1 MELGRVS
8 VGLLLALTG
17 GLCAV
22 AQDCQQNENIL
33 AAGRWYLY
41 DYNIVAEASAVGSTD
56 DTGDMKLAC
65 RVKVSHIGTCK
76 YLFEVQRCV
85 FSSGGGPPRDK
96 RFWIQDED
104 LLELTRDP
112 VVVTLS
118 DGVITNLEVSSAE
131 PEHLLNIKRA
141 LVSAFVL
148 KRSHL
153 LQGADTQRTDI
164 HGTCPWKM
172 VPGSEAGTAHS
183 SKDMLYCSYP
193 ERADWHLS
201 PWAVMWNL
209 HWIQYLINS
218 TVDCDYAA
226 SEGMTH
232 LKSLR
237 CHERH
242 AIKLE
247 STHDTTTAVQTNIVY
262 TLTLDSEGALEQS
275 LDDFSSL
282 LELVPAGI
290 EYKHLATP
298 DPSLSTL
305 DGAELELLN
314 KATFS
319 KLEELV
325 QTAETEVQLF
335 TIPLFHEF
343 IELLRSHRDLLPFV
357 ELVANCDRAGDD
369 SAEER
374 CTQEWKSLAMSFLQ
388 DALIQS
394 NNFPTLRAFRHLA
407 THGHVSDAYLPLA
420 FHSWS
425 FLRIN
430 DPRYMDEVFEI
441 CKSTDQTMCWL
452 LLGRMMKKHKENYV
466 IGSAVP
472 LVFGK
477 VLKHIT
483 SYIGERCHMSS
494 MALPPASTVAS
505 RVHHLVMM
513 LKTIGNAGMA
523 AHSVYPNITGQLL
536 NCAHN
541 HENPGPVAVF
551 AIEAL
556 REFHLN
562 YDTLSALK
570 TILSD
575 PKKPLELRVAVY
587 KLLTR
592 EPDRWKFGKMIQNS
606 LEGEEVTSDLMGYI
620 VSDFLDWM
628 PIEARA
634 SLVML
639 ANGTT
644 ERRFQDVIPGEKFY
658 KALRHTVLSNRKY
671 RRSNRRT
678 FERRVELPF
687 LPPELR
693 DFAVKAV
700 SDQVF
705 GGWKN
710 LISDLSSNISLQL
723 FGNEFRFA
731 DVSVFFKEL
740 DHVIMNFGKLEG
752 GQWKVDWDA
761 IEEILSLQLGAG
773 SMPRGPLARFP
784 KLRAGL
790 KKILEVLPP
799 IANLPLAPVASLN
812 MFGSDLLFASYGEI
826 LAGLMTSLVPQAPL
840 PQLLKE
846 GVRFDLTRTIR
857 IIEGHHQVP
866 TLIGLPLNWTTSA
879 TLVTSV
885 RTGAKLAEDGA
896 YKAHIHPSGALTFLN
911 RMLLDFPTKTRV
923 GVQANSSAYTT
934 TQLRG
939 GFALRNG
946 KIKVELEVPRKEQ
959 KLLQLVRTNQLIK
972 HDRVQEMED
981 WDVERVNVD
990 WCTGGHLGQVTG
1002 LQLCHDRSY
1011 ANVTHLIK
1019 PWFPMAAHANWQL
1032 VLKPYSDDITSYVL
1046 DITSPSQQDILKIE
1060 LQAKGATTS
1069 NGLTLRVVS
1078 GNEIELFVTK
1088 SPFLRAAIKRETVT
1102 HDDKSVSAINEA
1114 VLGFAPKQ
1122 QMLLTY
1128 EVRSKQEKRA
1138 KSTKDSNEAPKGQ
1151 TIAVAVHER
1160 ALKLATPFN
1169 SYGIQWIVNTLS
1181 TGTKADF
1188 KATFERGPQGSNEF
1202 LREIVA
1208 DEFFTEGGSAWVHI
1222 QLHQKNAV
1230 PVGKYKMSRTTLGHV
1245 TTPKTEVDLVVH
1257 SLSSKLRQ
1265 LTQVNLTKVEKS
1277 TQRLLAFANFS
1288 REHWMH
1294 VKGDVTKRSALYNL
1308 TVSHHSWALRF
1319 DEESRKRTGEVARH
1333 LSLLSE
1339 KMEKKQSD
1347 WGFFSTWWHPSTSHL
1362 FEQKLRKTELS
1373 WSTKPIGTSKD
1384 LIGTVSIAAKLS
1396 HSAYDST
1403 EPQEFLLYGN
1413 ITLPPNKIEVDLLL
1427 EDPKRAVKWESHTS
1441 AADVHK
1447 QVPTEVT
1454 HRSTLKRR
1462 DAFDATY
1469 QLQFRSRDEPCPTL
1483 DFRHNVTMDAWKFS
1497 SNISTSCNPPTH
1509 ETGDSSKL
1517 NMLITIASVSD
1528 VWDFLNL
1535 NLNQVFEFGNPGSE
1549 AMDLTHTFGKV
1560 SIRGRW
1566 DAESFVKEAKFWSTD
1581 LLTSPSEI
1589 VFNSEKE
1596 SWILDAKWM
1605 TDQTK
1610 SLSQQISLSKSPK
1623 RSGAAFIYDA
1633 KMYDTQAGID
1643 QERKEVRFF
1652 KAVVVPRSFGNV
1664 LMGIVNETLLAEL
1677 LLTSES
1683 FAANWLHSVALVLN
1697 DRSHPL
1703 NRMLHPLIEVPV
1715 GELTDTVIAQ
1725 LLRGMHHTVA
1735 TAAEVAGTFHSLYDP
1750 IVFTSTALAQK
1761 AMVASGF
1768 ARAAFHQSIPGW
1780 AFYYFRLDSALHA
1793 VASDIPGF
1801 SAKLAK
1807 IYFTRPVGLPGMR
1820 EVSFELP
1827 HLPPRKHLTDFLAK
1841 LMMQHPTE
1849 TWTLPRLQRGQ
1860 KLAAIFGKSHVM
1872 TFDGA
1877 FVEFPTYPASYCTYL
1892 LSHDVAGRQFSMTST
1907 AEDLLIDFPE
1917 VSITV
1922 TGPNGKV
1929 LLNGSD
1935 TPVHLPLITSSG
1947 KVTVHREGRL
1957 TRIQGHGLH
1966 VYCDSVKFFCTFVL
1980 DPTHH
1985 GNLIGVLGNADGD
1998 VQNDLELPNGKT
2010 AKDTAELA
2018 AGFEVSG
2025 YAECKALVAPLK
2037 NLQASTED
2045 CTQQMPQSLKHCLAQ
2060 MKIDKLV
2067 RDVCEWDVTAERSI
2081 CDTFNAVAAICN
2093 HHGFQI
2099 ENVHCDPCHD
2109 GPEAEGQKTFRTK
2122 SSKVLEVG
2130 VVVAESTFTPEALSS
2145 VLSGAKNLLAAV
2157 HAVFGKLGYRTKH
2170 VFAFGGSDEHGRPYV
2185 RTTGEGFFIS
2195 DVDTASKLLK
2205 AVKSDGKHGTA
2216 NLAALL
2222 DYVLD
2227 TVPFDAQAT
2236 RVILAFAS
2244 NDFNSSRAELDGLH
2258 AKTEASGATLYAFS
2272 NYPTVDRG
2280 KRIYGVRADG
2290 LVFPPSK
2297 TGEDYLDYP
2306 SRAGI
2311 LAKIA
2316 AATRGSAFQIAFVEA
2331 GKPREFF
2338 EAVAEEVAA
2347 KVGKELKECR
2357 DCTCTGGRGWDT
2369 LARCRPVA
2377 C

>member
-1 MELGRVS
+1 
-8 VGLLLALTG
+8 
-17 GLCAV
+17 
-22 AQDCQQNENIL
+22 
-33 AAGRWYLY
+33 
-41 DYNIVAEASAVGSTD
+41 
-56 DTGDMKLAC
+56 
-65 RVKVSHIGTCK
+65 
-76 YLFEVQRCV
+76 
-85 FSSGGGPPRDK
+85 
-96 RFWIQDED
+96 
-104 LLELTRDP
+104 
-112 VVVTLS
+112 
-118 DGVITNLEVSSAE
+118 
-131 PEHLLNIKRA
+131 
-141 LVSAFVL
+141 
-148 KRSHL
+148 
-153 LQGADTQRTDI
+153 
-164 HGTCPWKM
+164 
-172 VPGSEAGTAHS
+172 
-183 SKDMLYCSYP
+183 
-193 ERADWHLS
+193 
-201 PWAVMWNL
+201 
-209 HWIQYLINS
+209 
-218 TVDCDYAA
+218 
-226 SEGMTH
+226 
-232 LKSLR
+232 
-237 CHERH
+237 
-242 AIKLE
+242 
-247 STHDTTTAVQTNIVY
+247 
-262 TLTLDSEGALEQS
+262 
-275 LDDFSSL
+275 
-282 LELVPAGI
+282 
-290 EYKHLATP
+290 
-298 DPSLSTL
+298 
-305 DGAELELLN
+305 
-314 KATFS
+314 
-319 KLEELV
+319 
-325 QTAETEVQLF
+325 
-335 TIPLFHEF
+335 
-343 IELLRSHRDLLPFV
+343 
-357 ELVANCDRAGDD
+357 
-369 SAEER
+369 
-374 CTQEWKSLAMSFLQ
+374 
-388 DALIQS
+388 
-394 NNFPTLRAFRHLA
+394 
-407 THGHVSDAYLPLA
+407 
-420 FHSWS
+420 
-425 FLRIN
+425 
-430 DPRYMDEVFEI
+430 
-441 CKSTDQTMCWL
+441 
-452 LLGRMMKKHKENYV
+452 
-466 IGSAVP
+466 
-472 LVFGK
+472 
-477 VLKHIT
+477 
-483 SYIGERCHMSS
+483 
-494 MALPPASTVAS
+494 ALPPASTVAS

-513 LKTIGNAGMA
+513 LKAIGNAGMA
-523 AHSVYPNITGQLL
+523 AQSVYPNITGQLL
-536 NCAHN
+536 NCAQN
-541 HENPGPVAVF
+541 HENPGPIAVF
-551 AIEAL
+551 AIE
-556 REFHLN
+556 
-562 YDTLSALK
+562 
-570 TILSD
+570 
-575 PKKPLELRVAVY
+575 
-587 KLLTR
+587 LLTR

-606 LEGEEVTSDLMGYI
+606 LEGEEVTSNLMDYI

-628 PIEARA
+628 PTEART

-658 KALRHTVLSNRKY
+658 KALRHTVLSNRKH
-671 RRSNRRT
+671 RRSNRHT
-678 FERRVELPF
+678 FQRRVELPF
-687 LPPELR
+687 LPPELK

-710 LISDLSSNISLQL
+710 LIADLSSNISLQL

-761 IEEILSLQLGAG
+761 IEEIVSLQLGAG

-826 LAGLMTSLVPQAPL
+826 LAGLMSSLVPQAPL
-840 PQLLKE
+840 PQLLKK

-885 RTGAKLAEDGA
+885 RSGAKLAEDGA
-896 YKAHIHPSGALTFLN
+896 YSAHIHPSGALTFLN

-939 GFALRNG
+939 GLALRNG
-946 KIKVELEVPRKEQ
+946 KMKVELEIPRKEQ

-972 HDRVQEMED
+972 HDRLQEMED

-990 WCTGGHLGQVTG
+990 WCTDGHLGQVTG

-1011 ANVTHLIK
+1011 ANVTHLTK

-1032 VLKPYSDDITSYVL
+1032 VLKPYG
-1046 DITSPSQQDILKIE
+1046 E
-1060 LQAKGATTS
+1060 
-1069 NGLTLRVVS
+1069 
-1078 GNEIELFVTK
+1078 
-1088 SPFLRAAIKRETVT
+1088 
-1102 HDDKSVSAINEA
+1102 
-1114 VLGFAPKQ
+1114 
-1122 QMLLTY
+1122 
-1128 EVRSKQEKRA
+1128 
-1138 KSTKDSNEAPKGQ
+1138 
-1151 TIAVAVHER
+1151 
-1160 ALKLATPFN
+1160 
-1169 SYGIQWIVNTLS
+1169 
-1181 TGTKADF
+1181 
-1188 KATFERGPQGSNEF
+1188 GPQGSNEF
-1202 LREIVA
+1202 LREMVA
-1208 DEFFTEGGSAWVHI
+1208 DEFFTEGGSAWVHV
-1222 QLHQKNAV
+1222 QLHRKNAV
-1230 PVGKYKMSRTTLGHV
+1230 PVGKYKVSRTTLGHV

-1373 WSTKPIGTSKD
+1373 WSTKPVGTSKD
-1384 LIGTVSIAAKLS
+1384 LTGTVNIAAKLS
-1396 HSAYDST
+1396 HSAYGST

-1413 ITLPPNKIEVDLLL
+1413 ITLPTNNIEVDLLL

-1441 AADVHK
+1441 AVDVHRRM
-1447 QVPTEVT
+1447 PTEVT

-1483 DFRHNVTMDAWKFS
+1483 DFRHNITMDAWKFS

-1549 AMDLTHTFGKV
+1549 AMDLTHTLGKV

-1596 SWILDAKWM
+1596 SWILDAKWI

-1623 RSGAAFIYDA
+1623 RSGAAFVYDA
-1633 KMYDTQAGID
+1633 KMYDAQPGTD
-1643 QERKEVRFF
+1643 QERKEARVF

-1664 LMGIVNETLLAEL
+1664 LMGIVNETLLGEL

-1683 FAANWLHSVALVLN
+1683 FAANWLHSVTLVLN
-1697 DRSHPL
+1697 DRNHPL
-1703 NRMLHPLIEVPV
+1703 NRMLHPLIEMPV
-1715 GELTDTVIAQ
+1715 GELTDTVVAQ
-1725 LLRGMHHTVA
+1725 LLQGMHHTVA
-1735 TAAEVAGTFHSLYDP
+1735 TASEVAGTFHSLYDP

-1827 HLPPRKHLTDFLAK
+1827 HLLPRKHLTDFLAK

-1849 TWTLPRLQRGQ
+1849 SWTLPRLQRGQ
-1860 KLAAIFGKSHVM
+1860 KLAAIFGKGHIM

-1922 TGPNGKV
+1922 TGLSGKV
-1929 LLNGSD
+1929 LVNGSD
-1935 TPVHLPLITSSG
+1935 APVHLPLITSSG
-1947 KVTVHREGRL
+1947 KVTVYREGRL

-1966 VYCDSVKFFCTFVL
+1966 IYCDSVKFFCTFVL

-1998 VQNDLELPNGKT
+1998 VQNDLEASVLPNGNT

-2060 MKIDKLV
+2060 MKIDKFV

-2081 CDTFNAVAAICN
+2081 CDTFNAVAAICT

-2145 VLSGAKNLLAAV
+2145 VLSGTKSLLATV

-2170 VFAFGGSDEHGRPYV
+2170 VFAFGGSDEHGRPYI
-2185 RTTGEGFFIS
+2185 RTTG
-2195 DVDTASKLLK
+2195 
-2205 AVKSDGKHGTA
+2205 
-2216 NLAALL
+2216 
-2222 DYVLD
+2222 
-2227 TVPFDAQAT
+2227 
-2236 RVILAFAS
+2236 
-2244 NDFNSSRAELDGLH
+2244 
-2258 AKTEASGATLYAFS
+2258 
-2272 NYPTVDRG
+2272 
-2280 KRIYGVRADG
+2280 
-2290 LVFPPSK
+2290 
-2297 TGEDYLDYP
+2297 
-2306 SRAGI
+2306 
-2311 LAKIA
+2311 
-2316 AATRGSAFQIAFVEA
+2316 
-2331 GKPREFF
+2331 
-2338 EAVAEEVAA
+2338 
-2347 KVGKELKECR
+2347 
-2357 DCTCTGGRGWDT
+2357 
-2369 LARCRPVA
+2369 
-2377 C
+2377 